1 MTRIIFNS
9 DGLPSGLAEE
19 KRRKLWRDLYADLY
33 GTPNVHFL
41 DDRPFRANFVFTS
54 FNSVTVGQCDGTINH
69 VKRTAQETAADLQP
83 MCYVAVNRSA
93 TRLSYQAQGG
103 EITLG
108 NNDLT
113 LISSEEVLQAHFDP
127 DASRYDLVALPR
139 GLLQQR
145 LGSIGDLL
153 YQPIDPQQPAAQ
165 LLRRY
170 IDILT
175 VTEGLNERPALAAHV
190 ETTLVDLVSLM
201 FATGDA
207 AKMAERGLRAARVQ
221 AILAEIKAGFSDPAF
236 SPAIV
241 AHKLGLSMRYVQDLL
256 TESGA
261 SFTERVLELRLA
273 KAQAMLAQ
281 QRFDG
286 MKVSDIAYT
295 CGFNEVSYFNRR
307 FRARFGCS
315 PTEYRGANGKAK

>member
-1 MTRIIFNS
+1 
-9 DGLPSGLAEE
+9 
-19 KRRKLWRDLYADLY
+19 
-33 GTPNVHFL
+33 
-41 DDRPFRANFVFTS
+41 
-54 FNSVTVGQCDGTINH
+54 
-69 VKRTAQETAADLQP
+69 
-83 MCYVAVNRSA
+83 
-93 TRLSYQAQGG
+93 
-103 EITLG
+103 
-108 NNDLT
+108 
-113 LISSEEVLQAHFDP
+113 
-127 DASRYDLVALPR
+127 
-139 GLLQQR
+139 
-145 LGSIGDLL
+145 
-153 YQPIDPQQPAAQ
+153 
-165 LLRRY
+165 
-170 IDILT
+170 
-175 VTEGLNERPALAAHV
+175 LNERPALAAHV